1 MVVESIRAISAAIAT
16 PATTDPLGPKPGVA
30 LDVSVRD
37 IYVGTLPFW
46 VEMMICLVILVAF
59 PQIALILPNTMLN

>member
-1 MVVESIRAISAAIAT
+1 MVVESIREVDAAIAT
-16 PATTDPLGPKPGVA
+16 PATTAPLGPKLGVA

-37 IYVGTLPFW
+37 IYVGILWLW
-46 VEMMICLVILVAF
+46 VAMVICLVILVAF